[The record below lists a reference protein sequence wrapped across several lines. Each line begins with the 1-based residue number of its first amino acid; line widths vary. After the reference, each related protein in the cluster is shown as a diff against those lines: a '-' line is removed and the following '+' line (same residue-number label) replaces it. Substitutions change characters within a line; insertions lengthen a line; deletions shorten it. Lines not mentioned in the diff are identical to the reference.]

1 MGGFG
6 RKLQRTKEKKELE
19 NIKKVYGKKPKGIC
33 PKCRKHSLFYTNK
46 NNEMFCIRC
55 DKIIGVGKK

>member
-6 RKLQRTKEKKELE
+6 RKLQRAKEKAEQE

-33 PKCRKHSLFYTNK
+33 PKCKKHSLFYTNK
-46 NNEMFCIRC
+46 DGKMFCIRC
-55 DKIIGVGKK
+55 DNVVGVSNK